1 MLIADAIRTS
11 QSEAAVH
18 FLLTAYLDNL
28 SRSESSSRLPTPVTR
43 LPLAGDDDVRD
54 RMLALVTQLLAPTE
68 NLDEVDNEV
77 LTDALRVFGAA
88 VYRLTV
94 LDSNE
99 VRAHEC
105 AKSARPALSSPR

>member
-1 MLIADAIRTS
+1 MLISDAIRTS

-28 SRSESSSRLPTPVTR
+28 SRSESSSRLPKPIMR

-54 RMLALVTQLLAPTE
+54 RMLALITQLLAPAE
-68 NLDEVDNEV
+68 NLDDVDSEV

-88 VYRLTV
+88 VYRLTL
-94 LDSNE
+94 LDSRE
-99 VRAHEC
+99 VPVPQSGNQMRAE
-105 AKSARPALSSPR
+105 RVR